1 MAAVALGLFLQLGG
15 CLNPR
20 PEELPSGTT
29 SNNVPGVER
38 ESCGSNPL
46 LAGCELP
53 DMDINGT
60 PVAGDGVADQSD
72 EPGAAAPGAPAPES
86 PPESLGGGGQ
96 DAGAAAS
103 AETDAGSLGD
113 VRDASDAG
121 AP

>member
-1 MAAVALGLFLQLGG
+1 MAAVALGLFLQLAG

-20 PEELPSGTT
+20 PEELPSGST
-29 SNNVPGVER
+29 SNDAPVVER

-53 DMDINGT
+53 DSDITGNPIG
-60 PVAGDGVADQSD
+60 GDGVADES
-72 EPGAAAPGAPAPES
+72 PGPDSAAPGAPEPAPENLS
-86 PPESLGGGGQ
+86 GGGEG
-96 DAGAAAS
+96 DGGAAAS